1 MDVSRIR
8 KLEVVRGMAPAGTVK
23 LTAAIEITAKE
34 TRILVYAQRM
44 NGNGHVMECGA
55 VLNSANG
62 FPVDRVT
69 GAIDVSV
76 PLDLALRACSRFRLS
91 TEDGRSVSVERVFV
105 DYGWSASRESVL
117 RVVNAE
123 KYRTWVVL
131 CRSRFQANREF
142 EVTSQSVP
150 AIAAIDLD
158 HWRTRAAR
166 MLQESRLSAPA
177 EAARLLLEELSRWHA
192 IEVFSGRASR
202 MQWVMSMGASAGM
215 FDLLAMAV
223 AAAEVRIR
231 LPISAAVW
239 NQAARATATQADK
252 EFRATKPAVKLAHEI
267 TDAELQTICS
277 IVGCKIPGPYARRMA
292 IDIDWANG
300 PVSVSVDTLAT
311 KPAAKAAGSESN
323 HDAEPAAKAVP
334 EPDAVQP
341 NGKGLGTG
349 DIGDGLYPAR
359 VKLPWDQ
366 HDHADGLNGRKWWV
380 HRAPGGFE
388 AWLNNEKLNSYFGHD
403 TAIEFC
409 EREEARRQ
417 RFDIE
422 LAQHA
427 KEQAFMREAQERMK
441 ADREKAVEDER
452 KHEELWKRY
461 SETLRKHEEFIA
473 AATKTGCDAVLVQA
487 DDAMEIFRA
496 SIELYQSILAAGM
509 KSTDT
514 VPQLCELFSNE
525 LIKLRRKLSASSKT

>member
-1 MDVSRIR
+1 MTMDVSRIR
-8 KLEVVRGMAPAGTVK
+8 KLELLRGMAPAGTVK
-23 LTAAIEITAKE
+23 LTAAIEIRLKE

-62 FPVDRVT
+62 FPTDRIT

-76 PLDLALRACSRFRLS
+76 PLDLALRACSGFRLS

-131 CRSRFQANREF
+131 CRSRFQANRAF
-142 EVTSQSVP
+142 EVTSLSVP

-158 HWRTRAAR
+158 QWRTRAAR

-177 EAARLLLEELSRWHA
+177 EDARLLLEELPRWTV

-223 AAAEVRIR
+223 AAAEVQIRIPV
-231 LPISAAVW
+231 LKE
-239 NQAARATATQADK
+239 AARATATQADK

-267 TDAELQTICS
+267 TDAELQTICG
-277 IVGCKIPGPYARRMA
+277 IVGCKVPGPYATRMA

-359 VKLPWDQ
+359 VKLPWDCY
-366 HDHADGLNGRKWWV
+366 DHADGLKGRKWWI
-380 HRAPGGFE
+380 HRAPSGFE
-388 AWLNNEKLNSYFGHD
+388 AWLNDRKIDSFCGHSN
-403 TAIEFC
+403 AIEFC
-409 EREEARRQ
+409 ERDEARWQ
-417 RFDIE
+417 RFDNE
-422 LAQHA
+422 LAQIA
-427 KEQAFMREAQERMK
+427 KEVAFMHEA
-441 ADREKAVEDER
+441 AER
-452 KHEELWKRY
+452 K
-461 SETLRKHEEFIA
+461 
-473 AATKTGCDAVLVQA
+473 
-487 DDAMEIFRA
+487 A
-496 SIELYQSILAAGM
+496 S
-509 KSTDT
+509 
-514 VPQLCELFSNE
+514 
-525 LIKLRRKLSASSKT
+525 